1 MGGAKVVVY
10 GLSTEG
16 YAIASQMAIKGADVY
31 IIDESTPSAISLKAE
46 IAKTYPNVSS
56 LKEDEPLLAMEPI
69 DVAISKAQYLF
80 FLLAM
85 EPIDVAISKAQYLFF
100 TPRIRKTGQDIKTEI
115 HSKFKDA
122 VTSMKKNS
130 SVIFTLP
137 TGFGGNNEN
146 ISLLEHVTGLE
157 TGKHISYF
165 YYPLE
170 DLKEPPKIIGSFNGK
185 EDSTLAELL
194 TVGKK
199 EKKFVAISS
208 SEHFHAID
216 VLSRFSSLCSVL
228 EVCKYAQDDI
238 TKNDLSSDDFQ
249 EIFLDNMVSG
259 LFDLKSL
266 GSSFEGAN
274 SLMYLI
280 NGSVKGID
288 GYIKRLIDEIRSTL
302 KKNDLKASR
311 TKIALSWTLDQHAMR
326 GDKIEMLQNLT
337 SRLRDYIGDVEAYE
351 DPNFDLFHSDKT
363 TIVVACSKSDFDN
376 IEKTKQD
383 SDLIIVKAN
392 PLCETINNS
401 IN

>member
-1 MGGAKVVVY
+1 MTGPKVVVY

-80 FLLAM
+80 F
-85 EPIDVAISKAQYLFF
+85 

-122 VTSMKKNS
+122 VTSLKKNS
-130 SVIFTLP
+130 SVIFTLA

-146 ISLLEHVTGLE
+146 ISLLEHVTGLQA
-157 TGKHISYF
+157 GKNISYF

-170 DLKEPPKIIGSFNGK
+170 DLNQQPKIIGSFNGK
-185 EDSTLAELL
+185 EDSVLSNLL
-194 TVGKK
+194 TNNKK
-199 EKKFVAISS
+199 EKKFVGISS

-216 VLSRFSSLCSVL
+216 TLSRFSSLCSIL
-228 EVCKYAQDDI
+228 EVCKYAHDEI
-238 TKNDLSSDDFQ
+238 TKNDLSSNDFQ
-249 EIFLDNMVSG
+249 EIFLDDMING
-259 LFDLKSL
+259 LFDLKAL
-266 GSSFEGAN
+266 GSSFEGSN

-288 GYIKRLIDEIRSTL
+288 GYIKRLIDQIRGTL

-326 GDKIEMLQNLT
+326 GDKIEMLQNLI
-337 SRLRDYIGDVEAYE
+337 SKLRDYIGDVEAYE
-351 DPNFDLFHSDKT
+351 DPDFNLFHSDKT
-363 TIVVACSKSDFDN
+363 TIIVACSQFDFDK
-376 IEKTKQD
+376 IEKSKKD
-383 SDLIIVKAN
+383 SNLIIIKAN
-392 PLCETINNS
+392 PICETLQ
-401 IN
+401 

>member
-1 MGGAKVVVY
+1 MTGPKVVVY

-80 FLLAM
+80 F
-85 EPIDVAISKAQYLFF
+85 

-122 VTSMKKNS
+122 VTSLKKNS
-130 SVIFTLP
+130 SVIFTLA

-146 ISLLEHVTGLE
+146 ISLLEHVTGFQA
-157 TGKHISYF
+157 GKNISYF

-170 DLKEPPKIIGSFNGK
+170 DLNQQPKIIGSFNGK
-185 EDSTLAELL
+185 EDSVLSNLL
-194 TVGKK
+194 TNNKK
-199 EKKFVAISS
+199 EKKFVGISS

-216 VLSRFSSLCSVL
+216 TLSRFSSLCSIL
-228 EVCKYAQDDI
+228 EVCKYAHDEI
-238 TKNDLSSDDFQ
+238 TKNDLSSNDFQ
-249 EIFLDNMVSG
+249 EIFLDDMING
-259 LFDLKSL
+259 LFDLKAL
-266 GSSFEGAN
+266 GSSFEGSN

-288 GYIKRLIDEIRSTL
+288 GYIKRLIDEIRGTL

-326 GDKIEMLQNLT
+326 GDKIEMLQNLI
-337 SRLRDYIGDVEAYE
+337 SKLRDYIGDVEAYE
-351 DPNFDLFHSDKT
+351 DPDFNLFHSDKT
-363 TIVVACSKSDFDN
+363 TIIVACSQFDFDK
-376 IEKTKQD
+376 IEKSKKD
-383 SDLIIVKAN
+383 SNLIIIKAN
-392 PLCETINNS
+392 PICETLQ
-401 IN
+401 

>member
-1 MGGAKVVVY
+1 MSGVKVVVY

-56 LKEDEPLLAMEPI
+56 LKEDEPLLAM
-69 DVAISKAQYLF
+69 Q
-80 FLLAM
+80 
-85 EPIDVAISKAQYLFF
+85 PIDVAISKAQYLFF
-100 TPRIRKTGQDIKTEI
+100 TPRIRKTGQDVKTEI

-122 VTSMKKNS
+122 VTSLKKNS

-146 ISLLEHVTGLE
+146 ISLLEHVTGFQ
-157 TGKHISYF
+157 TGKNISYF

-170 DLKEPPKIIGSFNGK
+170 DLNQQPKIIGSFNGK
-185 EDSTLAELL
+185 EDLVLSDLL
-194 TVGKK
+194 TTDKK
-199 EKKFVAISS
+199 EKNFVAISS

-228 EVCKYAQDDI
+228 EVCKYAQDEI
-238 TKNDLSSDDFQ
+238 TKNDLSSNDFQ
-249 EIFLDNMVSG
+249 EIFLDNMISG

-266 GSSFEGAN
+266 GSSFEGSN

-288 GYIKRLIDEIRSTL
+288 GYIKRLIDEIRGTL

-326 GDKIEMLQNLT
+326 GDKIEMLQNLI
-337 SRLRDYIGDVEAYE
+337 SKLRDYIGDVEAYE
-351 DPNFDLFHSDKT
+351 DPDFNLFHSDKT
-363 TIVVACSKSDFDN
+363 TIIVACSQFDFDK
-376 IEKTKQD
+376 IGKSKRD
-383 SDLIIVKAN
+383 SNLIIIKAN
-392 PLCETINNS
+392 PICETLQ
-401 IN
+401 

>member
-1 MGGAKVVVY
+1 MSGPKVVVY

-16 YAIASQMAIKGADVY
+16 YALASQMAIKGADVY

-56 LKEDEPLLAMEPI
+56 LKEDEPLL
-69 DVAISKAQYLF
+69 S
-80 FLLAM
+80 M

-122 VTSMKKNS
+122 VTSLKKNS

-146 ISLLEHVTGLE
+146 ISLLEHVTGFQ
-157 TGKHISYF
+157 TGKNISYF

-170 DLKEPPKIIGSFNGK
+170 DLNQQPKIIGSFNGK
-185 EDSTLAELL
+185 EDSVLSGLL
-194 TVGKK
+194 TTSKK
-199 EKKFVAISS
+199 EKSFVALSS

-228 EVCKYAQDDI
+228 EVCKYAQDKI
-238 TKNDLSSDDFQ
+238 TKNDLSSNDFQ
-249 EIFLDNMVSG
+249 EIFLDNMINS

-266 GSSFEGAN
+266 GSSFEGSN

-288 GYIKRLIDEIRSTL
+288 GYIKRLIDEIRATL

-326 GDKIEMLQNLT
+326 GDKIEMLQILI
-337 SRLRDYIGDVEAYE
+337 SKLRDYIGDVEAYE
-351 DPNFDLFHSDKT
+351 DPDFNLFHSDKT
-363 TIVVACSKSDFDN
+363 TIIVACSQFDFDN
-376 IEKTKQD
+376 IVKTKQD
-383 SDLIIVKAN
+383 SDLIIVKTN
-392 PLCETINNS
+392 PICETIQ
-401 IN
+401 

>member
-1 MGGAKVVVY
+1 MTGPKVVVY

-80 FLLAM
+80 F
-85 EPIDVAISKAQYLFF
+85 

-122 VTSMKKNS
+122 VTSLKKNS
-130 SVIFTLP
+130 SVIFTLA

-146 ISLLEHVTGLE
+146 ISLLEHVTGLQA
-157 TGKHISYF
+157 GKNISYF

-170 DLKEPPKIIGSFNGK
+170 DLNHQPKIIGSFNGK
-185 EDSTLAELL
+185 EDLVLSNLL
-194 TVGKK
+194 TNNKK
-199 EKKFVAISS
+199 EKKFVGISS

-216 VLSRFSSLCSVL
+216 TLSRFSSLCSIL
-228 EVCKYAQDDI
+228 EVCKYAHDEI
-238 TKNDLSSDDFQ
+238 TKNDFSSNDFQ
-249 EIFLDNMVSG
+249 EIFLDNMING

-266 GSSFEGAN
+266 GSSFEGSN

-288 GYIKRLIDEIRSTL
+288 GYIKRLIDEIRGTL

-326 GDKIEMLQNLT
+326 GDKIEMLQNLI
-337 SRLRDYIGDVEAYE
+337 SKLRDYIGDVEAYE
-351 DPNFDLFHSDKT
+351 DPDFNLFHSDKT
-363 TIVVACSKSDFDN
+363 TIIVTCSQFDFDK
-376 IEKTKQD
+376 IEKSKKD
-383 SDLIIVKAN
+383 SNLIIIKAN
-392 PLCETINNS
+392 PICETLQ
-401 IN
+401 

>member
-1 MGGAKVVVY
+1 MGGVKVVVY

-16 YAIASQMAIKGADVY
+16 YTIASQMAIKGADVY

-56 LKEDEPLLAMEPI
+56 LKEDEPLLVMEPI
-69 DVAISKAQYLF
+69 DVAISKAEYLF
-80 FLLAM
+80 F
-85 EPIDVAISKAQYLFF
+85 S
-100 TPRIRKTGQDIKTEI
+100 PRIRKTGQDTKTEI

-122 VTSMKKNS
+122 VKSLKKNS

-146 ISLLEHVTGLE
+146 ILLLEHVTGFE
-157 TGKHISYF
+157 VGKNVSYF

-170 DLKEPPKIIGSFNGK
+170 DQNKQPDTIGSFNGK
-185 EDSTLAELL
+185 EDSKLYDLL
-194 TVGKK
+194 TIDKK
-199 EKKFVAISS
+199 EKRFVAISS
-208 SEHFHAID
+208 AEHFHAIKI
-216 VLSRFSSLCSVL
+216 LSRFSSLCSVL
-228 EVCKYAQDDI
+228 EVCKYAQDEI

-249 EIFLDNMVSG
+249 KIFLDEMLNG
-259 LFDLKSL
+259 LFDIKSL
-266 GSSFEGAN
+266 GSSFEGTN
-274 SLMYLI
+274 TLMYLI

-288 GYIKRLIDEIRSTL
+288 GYIKRLIDEIRITL

-337 SRLRDYIGDVEAYE
+337 TRLRDYIGDVEAYE
-351 DPNFDLFHSDKT
+351 DSNYDLFHSDKT
-363 TIVVACSKSDFDN
+363 TIVVACSKTDFEH

-383 SDLIIVKAN
+383 SNLIVIKAN
-392 PLCETINNS
+392 PLCETI
-401 IN
+401 

>member
-1 MGGAKVVVY
+1 MGGVKVVVY

-80 FLLAM
+80 F
-85 EPIDVAISKAQYLFF
+85 

-122 VTSMKKNS
+122 VTSLKKNS

-146 ISLLEHVTGLE
+146 ISLLEHVTGFQA
-157 TGKHISYF
+157 GKNISYF

-170 DLKEPPKIIGSFNGK
+170 DLNQRPKIIGSFNGK
-185 EDSTLAELL
+185 EDPVLFDLL
-194 TVGKK
+194 DTNKK
-199 EKKFVAISS
+199 ETKFVAISS

-216 VLSRFSSLCSVL
+216 ILSRFSSLCSVL
-228 EVCKYAQDDI
+228 EVCKYAKDEI
-238 TKNDLSSDDFQ
+238 TKNDLSSSNFQ

-266 GSSFEGAN
+266 GSSFEGSN

-288 GYIKRLIDEIRSTL
+288 GYMKKLIDEIRITL

-311 TKIALSWTLDQHAMR
+311 TKIALSWTLDQHVMR

-363 TIVVACSKSDFDN
+363 TIVVTCSKSDFDN

-392 PLCETINNS
+392 PLCETIQ
-401 IN
+401 

>member
-1 MGGAKVVVY
+1 MGGVKVVVY

-69 DVAISKAQYLF
+69 DVAISKA
-80 FLLAM
+80 
-85 EPIDVAISKAQYLFF
+85 EYLFF
-100 TPRIRKTGQDIKTEI
+100 TPRIRKTGQDTKTEI

-122 VTSMKKNS
+122 VKSLKKNS

-146 ISLLEHVTGLE
+146 ISLLEHVTGFE
-157 TGKHISYF
+157 VGKNVSYF

-170 DLKEPPKIIGSFNGK
+170 DQNKQPETIGSFNGK
-185 EDSTLAELL
+185 EDSKLHDLL
-194 TVGKK
+194 TIDK
-199 EKKFVAISS
+199 EKKRFVAISS
-208 SEHFHAID
+208 AEHFHAIKI
-216 VLSRFSSLCSVL
+216 LSRFSTLCSVL
-228 EVCKYAQDDI
+228 EVCKYAQDEI

-249 EIFLDNMVSG
+249 KIFLDEMVSG
-259 LFDLKSL
+259 LFDIKSL
-266 GSSFEGAN
+266 GSSFEGTN
-274 SLMYLI
+274 TLMYLI

-288 GYIKRLIDEIRSTL
+288 GYIKRLIDEIRTTL

-311 TKIALSWTLDQHAMR
+311 TKIALAWTIDQHAMR

-337 SRLRDYIGDVEAYE
+337 LRLRDYIGDVESYE
-351 DPNFDLFHSDKT
+351 DPNFNLFHSDKT
-363 TIVVACSKSDFDN
+363 TIVVACSKTDLEN

-383 SDLIIVKAN
+383 SNIIIVKAN
-392 PLCETINNS
+392 PLCETIQ
-401 IN
+401 

>member
-1 MGGAKVVVY
+1 MSGVKVVVY

-16 YAIASQMAIKGADVY
+16 YALASQMAIKGADVY

-46 IAKTYPNVSS
+46 IAKTYPNVAS
-56 LKEDEPLLAMEPI
+56 LKEDEP
-69 DVAISKAQYLF
+69 
-80 FLLAM
+80 LLAM

-122 VTSMKKNS
+122 TMSLKKNS

-146 ISLLEHVTGLE
+146 ISLLEHVTGFQA
-157 TGKHISYF
+157 GKNISYF

-170 DLKEPPKIIGSFNGK
+170 DLNQQPKIIGSFNGK
-185 EDSTLAELL
+185 EDPVLFDLL
-194 TVGKK
+194 DTNKK
-199 EKKFVAISS
+199 ETKFVAISS

-216 VLSRFSSLCSVL
+216 ILSRFSSLCSVL
-228 EVCKYAQDDI
+228 EVCKYAKDEI
-238 TKNDLSSDDFQ
+238 TKNDLSSSNFQ

-266 GSSFEGAN
+266 GSSFEGSN

-288 GYIKRLIDEIRSTL
+288 GYMKKLIDEIRITL

-311 TKIALSWTLDQHAMR
+311 TKIALSWTLDQHVMR

-337 SRLRDYIGDVEAYE
+337 TRLRDYIGDVEAYQNP
-351 DPNFDLFHSDKT
+351 DFNLFHSDKT
-363 TIVVACSKSDFDN
+363 TIIVACSQSDFDN
-376 IEKTKQD
+376 IEKTKHD
-383 SDLIIVKAN
+383 SNLIIVKAN
-392 PLCETINNS
+392 PLCETLQ
-401 IN
+401 

>member
-1 MGGAKVVVY
+1 MSGVKVVVY

-16 YAIASQMAIKGADVY
+16 YALASQMAIKGADVY

-46 IAKTYPNVSS
+46 IAKTYPNVAS
-56 LKEDEPLLAMEPI
+56 LKEDEP
-69 DVAISKAQYLF
+69 
-80 FLLAM
+80 LLAM

-122 VTSMKKNS
+122 ITSLKKNS

-146 ISLLEHVTGLE
+146 ISLLEHVTGFQA
-157 TGKHISYF
+157 GKNISYF

-170 DLKEPPKIIGSFNGK
+170 DLNQQPKIIGSFNGK
-185 EDSTLAELL
+185 EDSVLSDLL
-194 TVGKK
+194 NTNKK
-199 EKKFVAISS
+199 ETKFVAISS

-216 VLSRFSSLCSVL
+216 ILSRFSSLCSVL
-228 EVCKYAQDDI
+228 EVCKYAKDEI
-238 TKNDLSSDDFQ
+238 TKNDLSSSNFQ
-249 EIFLDNMVSG
+249 EIFLDNMISG

-266 GSSFEGAN
+266 GSSFEGSN

-288 GYIKRLIDEIRSTL
+288 GYMKKLIDEIRITL

-311 TKIALSWTLDQHAMR
+311 TKIALSWTLDQHVMR

-337 SRLRDYIGDVEAYE
+337 TRLRDYIGDVEAYQNP
-351 DPNFDLFHSDKT
+351 DFNLFHSDKT
-363 TIVVACSKSDFDN
+363 TIIVACSQSDFDN
-376 IEKTKQD
+376 IEKTKHD
-383 SDLIIVKAN
+383 SNLIIVKAN
-392 PLCETINNS
+392 PLCETLQ
-401 IN
+401 

>member
-1 MGGAKVVVY
+1 MAGPKVVVY

-80 FLLAM
+80 F
-85 EPIDVAISKAQYLFF
+85 

-122 VTSMKKNS
+122 VTSLKKNS
-130 SVIFTLP
+130 SVIFTLA

-146 ISLLEHVTGLE
+146 ISLLEHVTGLQA
-157 TGKHISYF
+157 GKNISYF

-170 DLKEPPKIIGSFNGK
+170 DLNQQPKIIGSFNGK
-185 EDSTLAELL
+185 EDLVLSDLL
-194 TVGKK
+194 TTSKK

-216 VLSRFSSLCSVL
+216 TLSRFSSLCSIL
-228 EVCKYAQDDI
+228 EVCKYAHDEI
-238 TKNDLSSDDFQ
+238 TKNDLSSIDFQ
-249 EIFLDNMVSG
+249 EIFLDNMLNG
-259 LFDLKSL
+259 LFDLKAL
-266 GSSFEGAN
+266 GSSFEGSN

-288 GYIKRLIDEIRSTL
+288 GYIKRLIDEIRGTL

-311 TKIALSWTLDQHAMR
+311 TKIALSWSLDQHAMR
-326 GDKIEMLQNLT
+326 GDKIEMLQTLT

-351 DPNFDLFHSDKT
+351 DPDFNLFHSDKT
-363 TIVVACSKSDFDN
+363 TIIVACSQSDFNN
-376 IEKTKQD
+376 IEKTKKD
-383 SDLIIVKAN
+383 SNLIIVKAN
-392 PLCETINNS
+392 PLCETLQS
-401 IN
+401 